1 MPENI
6 TTVPI
11 PPKPAI
17 KAVLD
22 ASVFF
27 SDWHPEGELVT
38 TPSVCDELRDIR
50 SKGNFEKLSAA
61 GLTVV
66 APGQKSLERV
76 TAAAKTSRDT
86 GVISGTDADL
96 LAVTLELGGILYTD
110 DFAIQNVAAVL
121 GVQTHPIA
129 QRKAK
134 RVHWK
139 YRCTGCG
146 RYYDHDGEC
155 LVCGANVKRKL
166 K

>member
-1 MPENI
+1 M
-6 TTVPI
+6 
-11 PPKPAI
+11 

-27 SDWHPEGELVT
+27 SEFHPEGELFT

-50 SKGNFEKLSAA
+50 SKGNFEKLSAG
-61 GLTVV
+61 GLRVV
-66 APGQKSLERV
+66 SPGPESIERV

-86 GVISGTDADL
+86 GVISATDTDL
-96 LAVTLELGGILYTD
+96 LAVTLELKAVLYTD
-110 DFAIQNVAAVL
+110 DFAIQNVATVL
-121 GVQTHPIA
+121 GVETHPIA
-129 QRKAK
+129 QKKAR

-139 YRCTGCG
+139 YRCAGCG

-155 LVCGANVKRKL
+155 PVCGAMVKRKL

>member
-1 MPENI
+1 M
-6 TTVPI
+6 
-11 PPKPAI
+11 

-27 SDWHPEGELVT
+27 SDWHPEGDLFT

-50 SKGNFEKLSAA
+50 SKGNYEKLCA
-61 GLTVV
+61 GGLAVMS
-66 APGQKSLERV
+66 PGSGSLEKV
-76 TAAAKTSRDT
+76 AAAATTSRDAS
-86 GVISGTDADL
+86 VISGTDRDL
-96 LAVTLELGGILYTD
+96 LALALELEAVLYTD
-110 DFAIQNVAAVL
+110 DFAIQNVATVL
-121 GVQTHPIA
+121 GVQTHPIS
-129 QRKAK
+129 QRRAK

-155 LVCGANVKRKL
+155 QVCGATVKRKL